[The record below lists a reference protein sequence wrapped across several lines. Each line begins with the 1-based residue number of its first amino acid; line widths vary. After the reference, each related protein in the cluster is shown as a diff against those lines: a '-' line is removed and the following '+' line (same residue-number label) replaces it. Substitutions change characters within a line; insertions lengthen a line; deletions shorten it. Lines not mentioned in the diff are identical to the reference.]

1 MEYGD
6 TGYVTRIPRSGR
18 ISSDQMKSGDFKLRK
33 QRYSKAIVRD
43 SSSSSF
49 YSDYRRL
56 AATNLQAKYHLNRAK
71 IDGVRQNCWDL
82 TQFDIDFDGVTYRP
96 KRPEAKYSTRNDCQ
110 ISMEFR
116 DRAIAY
122 LTENAIKIRR
132 SERYTDYIIPVIG
145 QFCSYDD
152 EKNKFIYLAI
162 NEDGI
167 EYSSLGLTVTY
178 SVWNISKSI
187 YFKKMSDHSDKYF
200 GRDTPQKRKYG
211 RKPKRAFM
219 EDVFC

>member
-1 MEYGD
+1 MEFGD
-6 TGYVTRIPRSGR
+6 TGYVTRVPRSGR
-18 ISSDQMKSGDFKLRK
+18 ISNDQMKSGDFKLRK

-49 YSDYRRL
+49 YSDYSRF
-56 AATNLQAKYHLNRAK
+56 AAANLQGRYHANLAK
-71 IDGVRQNCWDL
+71 IDDVRQNCWDL
-82 TQFDIDFDGVTYRP
+82 TQFDIDFDGVTYSP
-96 KRPEAKYSTRNDCQ
+96 MRPEIKYSGNDCP

-122 LTENAIKIRR
+122 LTENAIKIKR
-132 SERYTDYIIPVIG
+132 SENYTDYVIPVIG
-145 QFCSYDD
+145 QFCSYDV

-178 SVWNISKSI
+178 GVWNISKSI

-200 GRDTPQKRKYG
+200 GRDSPQRQKYG

-219 EDVFC
+219 EDVFS